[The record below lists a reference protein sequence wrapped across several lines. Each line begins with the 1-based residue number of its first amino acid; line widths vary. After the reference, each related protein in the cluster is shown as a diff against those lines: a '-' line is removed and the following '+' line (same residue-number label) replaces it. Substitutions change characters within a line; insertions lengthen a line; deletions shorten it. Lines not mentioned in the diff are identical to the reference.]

1 MFDVAV
7 YTDTRSDEAIDGID
21 GFNFQAISEGIT
33 AQDRQIIRD
42 NMLHHVVVGWG
53 VDNDPLKHP
62 PSFVYYKHGDSY
74 YLARGVSTG
83 VTNNGRPGNLLT
95 EAVTTSDSDDF
106 GSMRP
111 AQLFGAENWRL
122 EKVEGKSVP
131 QWAAPLK
138 VSPDF
143 ESESLCAMIKDDPWA
158 QEHLAEYLSMIEQVT
173 AAEPKRLIL
182 LSNSEVL
189 AQKWIAL
196 GTLFMDAQKAHELT
210 IRGLVQDPMA
220 TKADIV
226 AASPEFGQQPDPLT
240 PRAGANVVDLD
251 NRVIGPVTKTES
263 AVKQAEWFL
272 NEDSGSA
279 LAAIDLARNWEEYLG
294 GDLAARAA
302 AMASFPGHQGGHD
315 DWLTIMQALCGLA
328 KRGQTDEL
336 FFYGDALLDVAVTY
350 APIASS
356 DANLAGKAV
365 LALMSADSHDLAAGV
380 LLPTLEAAS
389 GAPQAREALLATVGQ
404 AVDVPILAW
413 DDDVARNQAAKYL
426 SLMADEVSDDMLP
439 DLFSVAMTLDIP
451 LEEATRARAIARLAR
466 FWVSKPDLSTRR
478 ECWSYA
484 TEVTQALAENIIRG
498 LEAGDQ
504 VSLTALERGAWS
516 WLESSPVVN
525 PSIRASIT
533 SWDAVA
539 RLARLPLE
547 ERAAALKQSAG
558 LPTGGWRIVWSGA
571 NLPDDYEI
579 VLALAKQQRTLA
591 SDAASWIYEQIRVA
605 LRAKRPATK
614 FRNLFAG
621 FQQSGIRIQH
631 EELLAYI
638 EQVARV
644 SQHFRA
650 AAKSREKPNPH
661 LNTVVKYVPNM
672 GLLMLDHLGEIILAS
687 PDTRGVSQIVSADEE
702 IAEVAA
708 LYFLKKKRGSAADMA
723 EAVKLALAA
732 IDGDLNA
739 PAQAAQDF
747 LQDVCDNPLHV
758 GRVNQAAR
766 GQLLDKRT
774 FSAFEAV
781 CKDAKKGRLKRR
793 ISRVTGGFWGGK
805 GKEE

>member
-7 YTDTRSDEAIDGID
+7 YTDTRADEAIDGID

-33 AQDRQIIRD
+33 AQDRQTIRD

-74 YLARGVSTG
+74 YLSRGISTG

-95 EAVTTSDSDDF
+95 EAITTSDSDDF
-106 GSMRP
+106 GAMRP

-122 EKVEGKSVP
+122 EKAEGKSVP

-143 ESESLCAMIKDDPWA
+143 EAESLCTMVKNDPWA
-158 QEHLAEYLSMIEQVT
+158 REHLAEYLSMIEQVT
-173 AAEPKRLIL
+173 AAEPKRLVLI
-182 LSNSEVL
+182 SNNEVL

-196 GTLFMDAQKAHELT
+196 GTLFMEAQKAHELT

-226 AASPEFGQQPDPLT
+226 AASPEFGPQPDPLT

-251 NRVIGPVTKTES
+251 NRVIGPITKTGS
-263 AVKQAEWFL
+263 AMRQAEWFL
-272 NEDSGSA
+272 NEDSGPA
-279 LAAIDLARNWEEYLG
+279 LAAIDLARNWEGFLG
-294 GDLAARAA
+294 GDLATRAA
-302 AMASFPGHQGGHD
+302 AVASFPGHQGGRD
-315 DWLTIMQALCGLA
+315 DWLTVMQALCGLA
-328 KRGQTDEL
+328 ERRQADEL

-350 APIASS
+350 APATSP

-365 LALMSADSHDLAAGV
+365 LALISADSHDLAAGV

-389 GAPQAREALLATVGQ
+389 GVPQAREALLATVGR
-404 AVDVPILAW
+404 AFDVPILAW
-413 DDDVARNQAAKYL
+413 DDDVARNQAAEYL
-426 SLMADEVSDDMLP
+426 SSMADEVSEDMLP
-439 DLFSVAMTLDIP
+439 DLFSVALTLDIP
-451 LEEATRARAIARLAR
+451 LEEAARARAIARLAR
-466 FWVSKPDLSTRR
+466 FWASKPELSSQR
-478 ECWSYA
+478 ERWSYA
-484 TEVTQALAENIIRG
+484 TEVTQALAGNVMRG
-498 LEAGDQ
+498 LEAGEQ

-516 WLESSPVVN
+516 WLESSPVVD
-525 PSIRASIT
+525 PSVGASIA
-533 SWDAVA
+533 SWGAAV
-539 RLARLPLE
+539 RLAKLPLK

-558 LPTGGWRIVWSGA
+558 LPTGCWRIVWSGTK
-571 NLPDDYEI
+571 LPDDYELI
-579 VLALAKQQRTLA
+579 LAWAEQQGTL
-591 SDAASWIYEQIRVA
+591 SGDAASWIYEQIRAA
-605 LRAKRPATK
+605 LRAKKPATK
-614 FRNLFAG
+614 FRNFFAKL
-621 FQQSGIRIQH
+621 QQSRIRIQH
-631 EELLAYI
+631 QELAAYI
-638 EQVARV
+638 EQVARA
-644 SQHFRA
+644 SHQFRA
-650 AAKSREKPNPH
+650 AAESREKPNPH
-661 LNTVVKYVPNM
+661 LSTVVKYVPKM
-672 GLLMLDHLGEIILAS
+672 GLLMLDYLGEIILAS
-687 PDTRGVSQIVSADEE
+687 PDTRGVSQIVASDEGV
-702 IAEVAA
+702 AEVAA
-708 LYFLKKKRGSAADMA
+708 RYFLNKKRGSVKHMA

-747 LQDVCDNPLHV
+747 LQDVCDDPLQV
-758 GRVNQAAR
+758 SLVNQAAR

-774 FSAFEAV
+774 FGAFEAV

-793 ISRVTGGFWGGK
+793 ISRVAGGFWGGK